1 MEHPYGTIKRQW
13 GYSYILPRNRINR
26 ASADA
31 GLMFI
36 ACNLRRIKNILTMNV
51 LKEYLRILSSLF
63 LGIFSHTET
72 FLRTFAEINIPALV
86 FVKADYRS
94 GKLILGIRTD
104 LLLFQY
110 QDIYIVE

>member
-1 MEHPYGTIKRQW
+1 VEHPYGTIKWQW
-13 GYSYILPRNRINR
+13 GYSYILTRKGVTR

-72 FLRTFAEINIPALV
+72 FLRTFAEIYSCPGFCESRLS
-86 FVKADYRS
+86 FRKA
-94 GKLILGIRTD
+94 
-104 LLLFQY
+104 Q
-110 QDIYIVE
+110 EN